1 MPAVDCGPRGDTM
14 PRGSPAGWQGM
25 TGDRP
30 GSTGRDG
37 PGGTTRDGNDGGP
50 SRPPSPDD
58 GENLGWTIFS
68 YLLAGMLV
76 YGGIGWLVGH
86 WTGHPLIFPLGALA
100 GLALSVGVVIYRY
113 GRS

>member
-1 MPAVDCGPRGDTM
+1 
-14 PRGSPAGWQGM
+14 M

-30 GSTGRDG
+30 GG
-37 PGGTTRDGNDGGP
+37 PARDGNGGAPRHSPPDGG
-50 SRPPSPDD
+50 
-58 GENLGWTIFS
+58 GNLGWTIFS

-76 YGGIGWLVGH
+76 YGGIGWLIGH

-100 GLALSVGVVIYRY
+100 GLALSVGLVIHRY